1 MLFVYEEYGATYE
14 MMIKD
19 IGTAQQAMPNWET
32 YQKGL
37 EALAMALG
45 SSKGSEEGAKKALT
59 INDLLVKVLSL
70 LDSLILLLRA
80 LTLATAYTKN
90 LQISS
95 TIL

>member
-1 MLFVYEEYGATYE
+1 

-19 IGTAQQAMPNWET
+19 ISAAQQSMPNWET

-59 INDLLVKVLSL
+59 INDLLVKVLSFPG
-70 LDSLILLLRA
+70 SPNPFMKSANPGYI
-80 LTLATAYTKN
+80 AYTKN

-95 TIL
+95 TLL